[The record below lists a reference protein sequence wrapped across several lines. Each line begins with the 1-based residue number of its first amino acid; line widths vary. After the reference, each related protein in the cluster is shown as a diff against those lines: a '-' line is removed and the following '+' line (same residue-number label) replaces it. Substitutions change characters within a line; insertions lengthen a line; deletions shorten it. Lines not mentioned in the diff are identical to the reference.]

1 MAMSSEDQTSG
12 ERARAPKGTG
22 RARDVLVRVTESE
35 ARQLDQL
42 AQHHQLGSRG
52 AAVAHLLRSLG
63 AT

>member
-1 MAMSSEDQTSG
+1 MNMNGEDLTSSA
-12 ERARAPKGTG
+12 RVRAPKGTG
-22 RARDVLVRVTESE
+22 RTRDVLVRVTESE
-35 ARQLDQL
+35 ARQLDEL